1 MKKAK
6 YRVFKMAVKM
16 GQKSAGKVLKF
27 VQLHFNCGLCATTF
41 SIVTFSIMTLSI
53 TTLIINVLF
62 AKLSINN
69 IQHE

>member
-1 MKKAK
+1 
-6 YRVFKMAVKM
+6 MAVRM
-16 GQKSAGKVLKF
+16 GQKSAGKVLKLA
-27 VQLHFNCGLCATTF
+27 QLHFNCGLCGTTF

-53 TTLIINVLF
+53 TTLIIKALF